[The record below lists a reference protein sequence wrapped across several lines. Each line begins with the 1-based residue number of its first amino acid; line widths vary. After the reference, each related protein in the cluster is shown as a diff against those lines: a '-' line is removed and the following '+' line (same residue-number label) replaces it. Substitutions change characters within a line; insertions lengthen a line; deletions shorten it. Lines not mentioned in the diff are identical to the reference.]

1 MKLLKLLNKKFF
13 LNFFTLIFFILCI
26 REIQANEPVDI
37 WNLKK
42 EEPNIEDTTL
52 EIKSENN
59 KESIF
64 KNLNQKNLSSVVQED
79 ETLVSTK
86 TEIAGLY
93 DPGENGLVIDMWS
106 NSNGDQIKN
115 IFDRIK
121 KIKLSEDAKEI
132 LNITMLTNSYS
143 PKINFN
149 EEQFLKMK
157 SEWLIHNGDLKLI
170 ENYLVKNDVN
180 KNNYEL
186 IEFLI
191 NDYLSRSKINES
203 CEIFSKIQGPFENDY
218 LSKFHIYCLINDNK
232 RDAAQLQ
239 LDLKKELGFK
249 DKFFEKKFN
258 YLMGYDLKTDQKI
271 SEKSIL
277 EFHLSHKTNTNFE
290 FQPNQNTSK
299 AIWRYLSTSNLLDPI
314 ELIDIEDQKKIFLL
328 EKATHEGHYTE
339 EDLFSLYK
347 RFQFNIDQ
355 LLNAKDSYKLLLDS
369 SSKAILYQ
377 RILITTQPEIKLEL
391 AKTLKELF
399 IQDGNGNAFKNE
411 LIKILKEIKEI
422 EVPSNY
428 TNFYEENI
436 NLNNRVLKKIKIN
449 NKVIHQSKLLNHFRE
464 AKQIKSLNKD
474 LNELLKKVK
483 KDKKY
488 FFSTKDIIL
497 VESLKSDGAKVLKK
511 YDSLYKINENDMPSD
526 IQVLINNNESG
537 MVLLRLVEIIG
548 QDNLLNIGPE
558 TLFFIVN
565 ALNQLN
571 IDPIRNRILLKI
583 LPLKV

>member
-121 KIKLSEDAKEI
+121 KIKLSDHSKEI